1 MRVYDVNL
9 VGVCYGIRLAIH
21 VMKRQVGGGC
31 IIAIVSANVYLTQPS
46 SAFYDA
52 SKHVVLGLVCS
63 TAQRANVLT
72 SHIWLARWHNIP
84 GHYTLQGGESAD
96 GFRQGQEAVRD
107 RSLLARMEVP
117 HI

>member
-72 SHIWLARWHNIP
+72 SHISISALRPGLTWTAMTDMIARENTQHVRSS
-84 GHYTLQGGESAD
+84 ESKDVA
-96 GFRQGQEAVRD
+96 RAV
-107 RSLLARMEVP
+107 A
-117 HI
+117 